1 VALPK
6 NTETPRTLELQAIVS
21 AAHEKELEIWPVAKS
36 ADYAV
41 IGQFITL
48 FGYIDLNLRRIVEAA
63 AAAGVLEENKTK
75 ACDLKIDK
83 VETAI
88 QSLPGMPVENKR
100 AIAYIKNLRLVRN
113 LLAHFAVKRFPNDDA
128 YCFLT
133 KSAED
138 FREAMNVE
146 PEPHVLMTAVLECK
160 ALSGALSEVVGL
172 EKWLSYVAAELVKR
186 FAAGMKTAAP

>member
-160 ALSGALSEVVGL
+160 ALNGALSEVVGL

>member
-1 VALPK
+1 MALPK